1 MNKKYLMKKF
11 DFWPNKKVEIRRM
24 NGNSTWVKIF
34 KANSVRYLE
43 YFWLCKNCL
52 LPLGKWGKSRK
63 TL

>member
-11 DFWPNKKVEIRRM
+11 HFWPNKKVEILGM

-43 YFWLCKNCL
+43 YF
-52 LPLGKWGKSRK
+52 
-63 TL
+63 